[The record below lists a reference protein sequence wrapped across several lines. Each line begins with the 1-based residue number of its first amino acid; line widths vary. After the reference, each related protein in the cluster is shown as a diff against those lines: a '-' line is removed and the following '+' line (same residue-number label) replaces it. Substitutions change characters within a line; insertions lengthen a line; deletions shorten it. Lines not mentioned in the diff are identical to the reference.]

1 MNKQSKNII
10 EQMKEF
16 FYNFKRNLNLDPVIV
31 SLCCF
36 VVLFLGDL
44 FAIRFLTNTG
54 FVIACLLLVCETV
67 MAVLLSKTTY
77 GILALVAVL
86 ELILGFIVK
95 RIPVILLSLII
106 YFVTLV
112 VIHVLR
118 KNRGRK

>member
-1 MNKQSKNII
+1 MNKQNANTFDQIKD
-10 EQMKEF
+10 F

-31 SLCCF
+31 TLSCF

-86 ELILGFIVK
+86 ELILGFLVK

-106 YFVTLV
+106 YFMALV

-118 KNRGRK
+118 KHRGRK